1 MVDSD
6 PRLQFHLQ
14 VQQRFRRFGKPMA
27 NSLANEFWIAP
38 KLFQY
43 SGEFSRHCLT
53 AGIFAQVGW
62 MTHEHE
68 TALPSLP
75 PS

>member
-1 MVDSD
+1 
-6 PRLQFHLQ
+6 
-14 VQQRFRRFGKPMA
+14 MA
-27 NSLANEFWIAP
+27 NGLANSFEIVS

-43 SGEFSRHCLT
+43 LGGLPRYCLT

-68 TALPSLP
+68 IALSPIP
-75 PS
+75 PSQKRLLRL